1 MLNRKK
7 HLGQHFLN
15 NKKSLEEMARA
26 AEISKNDIVLEVG
39 PGLGSLTEI
48 LAARAKKVIAVEK
61 DRELIPILRERF
73 RNYKNVEIIQ
83 GDILKIEN
91 WKVKIGNF
99 KVVANLPY
107 YITSRFLRLF
117 LSQTEFGSKLM
128 VLMVQKEVAE
138 RICAKPPKMNLLA
151 LSVQLYAKPEIIRKV
166 SKGQFSPP
174 PKVDSAII
182 KISLRRPTSK
192 SEQILALAKI
202 AFQQKR
208 KMLRHSLKHVTCNIK
223 HETRDSSFMLHD
235 SRFNRRPEELS
246 LEDWSGLTQHL
257 LIKGESGE

>member
-15 NKKSLEEMARA
+15 NKKILEEMARA

-138 RICAKPPKMNLLA
+138 RICAKPPRMNLLA
-151 LSVQLYAKPEIIRKV
+151 LSVQLYATPKIIRRV
-166 SKGQFSPP
+166 SKGQFSP
-174 PKVDSAII
+174 
-182 KISLRRPTSK
+182 
-192 SEQILALAKI
+192 
-202 AFQQKR
+202 QQKR
-208 KMLRHSLKHVTCNIK
+208 KMLRQ
-223 HETRDSSFMLHD
+223 SFAIIVLLPGEYQTK
-235 SRFNRRPEELS
+235 RPEDLS
-246 LEDWSGLTQHL
+246 LQDWTSLCATRQ
-257 LIKGESGE
+257 KG